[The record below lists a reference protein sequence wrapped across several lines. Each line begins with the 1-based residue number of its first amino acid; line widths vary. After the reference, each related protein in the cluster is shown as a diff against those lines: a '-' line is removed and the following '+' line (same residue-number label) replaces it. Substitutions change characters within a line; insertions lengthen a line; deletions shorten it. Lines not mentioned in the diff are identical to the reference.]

1 MTTTRTNIVLDDG
14 LVQEAARLSGIGTKR
29 AVVHE
34 ALRFFIAA
42 KKRKSLLDLEGKIEL
57 APGYDHKALRPRP
70 GGDYPPSTDHG
81 ADAVHEPR
89 QPYRVRRRTRKP
101 ASTP

>member
-1 MTTTRTNIVLDDG
+1 MATTRTNIVLDDD
-14 LVQEAARLSGIGTKR
+14 LVQEASRLSGIRTKR

-42 KKRKSLLDLEGKIEL
+42 RKRKSLLDLEGKIEL

-70 GGDYPPSTDHG
+70 GGEYRRSADRG
-81 ADAVHEPR
+81 AGAVHEPR
-89 QPYRVRRRTRKP
+89 KPYRRRRAGKA